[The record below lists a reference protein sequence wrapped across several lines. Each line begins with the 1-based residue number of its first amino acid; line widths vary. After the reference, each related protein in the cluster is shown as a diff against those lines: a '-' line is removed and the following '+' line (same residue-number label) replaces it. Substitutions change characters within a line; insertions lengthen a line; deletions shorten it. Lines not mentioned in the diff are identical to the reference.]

1 MLIFVVVVV
10 EVSPI
15 VRANSGPSTNSCTGM
30 AKITNT
36 KDPTKRPYF
45 NPFDGLLMFRIL
57 VLYRNNPDIIP
68 IAVATR
74 RWSINPAMMTN
85 EIGE

>member
-1 MLIFVVVVV
+1 MLIFVAVVA

-15 VRANSGPSTNSCTGM
+15 VLANSGPSTNSCTGI

-36 KDPTKRPYF
+36 KDPKRPYF

-68 IAVATR
+68 IIVATR
-74 RWSINPAMMTN
+74 RWSINPTMMTN